1 MDSNSQPMIA
11 EKPQSY
17 SVETFGNITLI
28 NADCMEVMRELP
40 DNAFDLAIVDPPYGI
55 NAPNMTMGTAP
66 KKTKSGD
73 GISVAQRLKKGRFNS
88 DGGKLKNRALNSM
101 SLTWDCERPSPE
113 YFAELFRIS
122 RNQII
127 WGGNYYDLPP
137 TRGVIC
143 WDKVQPWDNF
153 SQWEMAWTSFDR
165 TARLF
170 RYSSRG
176 GGNVEKKI
184 HPTQKPVALYTWLLS
199 TYAKPGDSIIDTH
212 SGSLSIAL
220 AAHNLGFEVTAIE
233 IDPEY
238 YQAARERLV
247 KYQLQQKLF

>member
-1 MDSNSQPMIA
+1 MGSNNQTTIPA
-11 EKPQSY
+11 
-17 SVETFGNITLI
+17 ETFGGITLI
-28 NADCMEVMRELP
+28 NADCMEVLRELP

-55 NAPNMTMGTAP
+55 NAPNMTMGSAP

-73 GISVAQRLKKGRFNS
+73 GISVAQRLKKGRLNS
-88 DGGKLKNRALNSM
+88 GGGKLKNRALNSM
-101 SLTWDCERPSPE
+101 PLTWDCERPSPE
-113 YFAELFRIS
+113 YFTELFRIS

-143 WDKVQPWDNF
+143 WDKMQPWDNF

-176 GGNVEKKI
+176 GLMQRGKYIRHRNLWPFTPGYS
-184 HPTQKPVALYTWLLS
+184 PTLQNPETVSSTRILAVWALPSPRMTS
-199 TYAKPGDSIIDTH
+199 VS
-212 SGSLSIAL
+212 
-220 AAHNLGFEVTAIE
+220 N
-233 IDPEY
+233 
-238 YQAARERLV
+238 
-247 KYQLQQKLF
+247 